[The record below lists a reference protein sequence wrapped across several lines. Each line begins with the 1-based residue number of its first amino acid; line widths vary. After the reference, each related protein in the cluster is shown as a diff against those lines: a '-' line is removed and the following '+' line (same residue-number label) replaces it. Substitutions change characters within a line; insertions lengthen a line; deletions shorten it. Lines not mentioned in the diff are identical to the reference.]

1 MDLVGAKKYL
11 LDKFEKEL
19 PKGLF
24 YHSIEHT
31 LDVMKA
37 VLFYTKKEN
46 INEYNTTLI
55 LTAAL
60 FHDSGFL
67 IKYRNNE
74 ASSVKI
80 VKKILPDY
88 YYKKEEI
95 DAIEKMIMSTKIPQ
109 KPNNIL
115 EQILCDADLD
125 YLGRVDFIPVSN
137 MLYKELHEHGRIG
150 TIQEWNEMQIKFIE
164 KHQYFTN
171 TARRLRNV
179 NKNSQLENIKKWIEE
194 NKL

>member
-88 YYKKEEI
+88 NYKKEEI

-125 YLGRVDFIPVSN
+125 YLGRDDFN
-137 MLYKELHEHGRIG
+137 MISIKLF
-150 TIQEWNEMQIKFIE
+150 QEWNFNGIKLSLKEWYLQEIKFLEKHTYFTQTAIKLRTPKKMDQLNQIKE
-164 KHQYFTN
+164 LLK
-171 TARRLRNV
+171 
-179 NKNSQLENIKKWIEE
+179 IKK
-194 NKL
+194 